1 MNEEKFQL
9 PNTPY
14 ARGTDFTPVVR
25 VLPKISRNAMC
36 PLLNK
41 KFKKCCGITGQN
53 FCNKAKENLEEH
65 LNNLKNNDK
74 NS

>member
-25 VLPKISRNAMC
+25 VLPKIYRFAMC
-36 PLLNK
+36 PLLN
-41 KFKKCCGITGQN
+41 I
-53 FCNKAKENLEEH
+53 
-65 LNNLKNNDK
+65 
-74 NS
+74 